1 MEFLVQ
7 MQFDMLVPASEYFE
21 WLEVIENA
29 VIQYRKLQSSPTTP
43 TSPPSEESPLARN
56 VSVPKKRVAVL
67 DPRNLQSS
75 LMY

>member
-29 VIQYRKLQSSPTTP
+29 VIQYRKLQSAVMTP
-43 TSPPSEESPLARN
+43 SSPPTEESVLGEAK
-56 VSVPKKRVAVL
+56 VSKKRVFVL
-67 DPRNLQSS
+67 NSHNIQSS